1 MPKYT
6 FSTTIQLNMTKQ
18 ELLEKLKEKNP
29 KADTNL
35 VGHAYDFAQE
45 AHKDQKRKSGEPY
58 IIHPVAT
65 ANMLIEMEMD
75 DATIAAGLLHDV
87 PEDTPITLIE
97 IRKEFG
103 PEVGRLV
110 RGITKLGQLKYRGI
124 ERYIENLR
132 RMFVAM
138 AKDIRVIVIKFAD
151 RIHNLETLDALA
163 PEKQKRIAMESLEIY
178 APIANRLGMG
188 EIKGR
193 IEDLAFPYVSPEEFS
208 WLLKKIQSR
217 YKELDKEIKKVKKST
232 INILD
237 VEEVSYISI
246 HGRAK
251 HYYSLY
257 KKLIENNKDLS
268 KIYDLVALRIIVK
281 DVSSC
286 YEVLGIIHQHF
297 KPLKGRIK
305 DYIAQ
310 PKPNG
315 YRSLHTTVFSPQG
328 EILEIQ
334 IRDKEMHSEAEYG
347 IAAHWHYKEDNET
360 TKIKEKTLWI
370 DQLSKMQQ
378 EFRDENQ
385 YLESLKIDI
394 FHTRIF
400 VFTPKGD
407 VIDLPEDATPVD
419 FAYHI
424 HTDIGHHCTGAKV
437 NNQIYSLESKLKSGD
452 VIDIFTDKNRK
463 GPSEDWLK
471 FVKTNTAKSRIRSW
485 INKNRRDSLQRILSQ

>member
-1 MPKYT
+1 
-6 FSTTIQLNMTKQ
+6 MTKE
-18 ELLEKLKEKNP
+18 ELLTKLENKNP
-29 KADTNL
+29 KADIAL
-35 VGHAYDFAQE
+35 VGKAYDFAE
-45 AHKDQKRKSGEPY
+45 IAHKDQRRKSGEPY
-58 IIHPVAT
+58 ITHPMAVANT
-65 ANMLIEMEMD
+65 LIELEMD

-87 PEDTPITLIE
+87 PEDTSITLID

-151 RIHNLETLDALA
+151 RIHNLETLEALP
-163 PEKQKRIAMESLEIY
+163 PEKRERIAMESLEIY
-178 APIANRLGMG
+178 SPIANRLGMG

-193 IEDLAFPYVSPEEFS
+193 IEDLSFPHVSPDEYE
-208 WLLKKIQSR
+208 WLKKKVASR
-217 YKELDKEIKKVKKST
+217 YKEVDGQIKTLSNEVT
-232 INILD
+232 DILD
-237 VEEVSYISI
+237 EESINYVSV

-257 KKLIENNKDLS
+257 KKLMENNRDLS
-268 KIYDLVALRIIVK
+268 KIYDLVALRIVVN

-286 YEVLGIIHQHF
+286 YEVLGIIHQEF

-315 YRSLHTTVFSPQG
+315 YRSLHTTVFTHQG
-328 EILEIQ
+328 EIVEIQ
-334 IRDKEMHSEAEYG
+334 IRDPEMHNEAEYG
-347 IAAHWHYKEDNET
+347 IAAHWHYKEKDET
-360 TKIKEKTLWI
+360 KKIKEKTLWI

-378 EFRDENQ
+378 EFRDEDQ

-424 HTDIGHHCTGAKV
+424 HTDIGHHCNGAKV
-437 NNQIYSLESKLKSGD
+437 NDQICTLETKLKSGD
-452 VIDIFTDKNRK
+452 VVDISTDKNRK
-463 GPSEDWLK
+463 GPSEDWLN

-485 INKNRRDSLQRILSQ
+485 INKKRKDSLQRILTQ

>member
-1 MPKYT
+1 
-6 FSTTIQLNMTKQ
+6 
-18 ELLEKLKEKNP
+18 
-29 KADTNL
+29 
-35 VGHAYDFAQE
+35 
-45 AHKDQKRKSGEPY
+45 
-58 IIHPVAT
+58 
-65 ANMLIEMEMD
+65 
-75 DATIAAGLLHDV
+75 
-87 PEDTPITLIE
+87 
-97 IRKEFG
+97 
-103 PEVGRLV
+103 LV

-151 RIHNLETLDALA
+151 RIHNLETLDALD
-163 PEKQKRIAMESLEIY
+163 PEKRQRIAMESLEIY
-178 APIANRLGMG
+178 SPIANRLGMG

-193 IEDLAFPYVSPEEFS
+193 IEDLSFPHVSPDEYA
-208 WLLKKIQSR
+208 WLKKKVASR
-217 YKELDKEIKKVKKST
+217 YKEVDRQIKKLQREVVKLLDDE
-232 INILD
+232 NISY
-237 VEEVSYISI
+237 VSV

-257 KKLIENNKDLS
+257 KKLMEYNRDLS
-268 KIYDLVALRIIVK
+268 KIYDLIALRIVVP
-281 DVSSC
+281 DVATC
-286 YEVLGIIHQHF
+286 YEVLGVIHQHF

-315 YRSLHTTVFSPQG
+315 YRSLHTTVFTHQG
-328 EILEIQ
+328 EIVEIQ
-334 IRDKEMHSEAEYG
+334 IRDPEMHNEAEYG
-347 IAAHWHYKEDNET
+347 IAAHWHYKEEDET
-360 TKIKEKTLWI
+360 KKIKEKTLWI

-407 VIDLPEDATPVD
+407 VIDLPEDATPID

-424 HTDIGHHCTGAKV
+424 HTDIGHHCSGAKV
-437 NNQIYSLESKLKSGD
+437 NDHICTLETKLKSGD

-463 GPSEDWLK
+463 GPSEDWLHS
-471 FVKTNTAKSRIRSW
+471 VKTNTAKSRIRSW

>member
-1 MPKYT
+1 
-6 FSTTIQLNMTKQ
+6 MTKK

-29 KADTNL
+29 DADIGL
-35 VGHAYDFAQE
+35 VGRAYDYAAKAHQGQE
-45 AHKDQKRKSGEPY
+45 RRSGDPY
-58 IIHPVAT
+58 LVHPVAT
-65 ANMLIEMEMD
+65 ADTLIELEMD

-87 PEDTPITLIE
+87 PEDTETNLTQ
-97 IRKEFG
+97 IREQFG

-110 RGITKLGQLKYRGI
+110 RGITKLSQLKYRGI

-151 RIHNLETLDALA
+151 RIHNLETLDALD

-193 IEDLAFPYVSPEEFS
+193 IEDLAFPYVSPEEYG
-208 WLLKKIQSR
+208 WLKKKVASR
-217 YKELDKEIKKVKKST
+217 YQEVDEQIGTLKKEVID
-232 INILD
+232 ILD
-237 VEEVSYISI
+237 QESINYVSV

-257 KKLIENNKDLS
+257 RKLMEYNRDLS
-268 KIYDLVALRIIVK
+268 KIYDLVALRIVVN
-281 DVSSC
+281 DVASC
-286 YEVLGIIHQHF
+286 YEVLGILHQHF

-315 YRSLHTTVFSPQG
+315 YRSLHTTVFTHQG
-328 EILEIQ
+328 EIVEIQ
-334 IRDKEMHSEAEYG
+334 IRDPEMHNEAEYG
-347 IAAHWHYKEDNET
+347 IAAHWHYKEEDDKS
-360 TKIKEKTLWI
+360 KIKEKTLWI
-370 DQLSKMQQ
+370 EQLSKMQR

-394 FHTRIF
+394 FHARIF

-424 HTDIGHHCTGAKV
+424 HTDVGHHCSGAKV
-437 NNQIYSLESKLKSGD
+437 NDQICNLETKLKSGD
-452 VIDIFTDKNRK
+452 VVEIFTDKNRK
-463 GPSEDWLK
+463 GPSEDWLN

-485 INKNRRDSLQRILSQ
+485 INKNRRESLQKILSQ